1 MRRALL
7 VLWAVATVAL
17 TSSAAGA
24 SSEVWLPNGNAADPL
39 TSAPQKRCPVLF
51 VHGHN
56 ADDANDADF
65 NYRKNW
71 VQAVDGLP
79 SFQQTLDDPANT
91 ATLDIEAYFIRFVD
105 QHRSIVEDARD
116 IGDAVERILARHDSS
131 YTPFMANPST
141 AVRVAIISRHC

>member
-7 VLWAVATVAL
+7 ALWVAISVAL

-24 SSEVWLPNGNAADPL
+24 ASEVWLPNGNAADPL
-39 TSAPQKRCPVLF
+39 TSAPQKRRPVLF

-56 ADDANDADF
+56 PDDANDADF

-79 SFQQTLDDPANT
+79 SFQQTLDDPLGGGGSDVYVGLGKTLAEQAQRT
-91 ATLDIEAYFIRFVD
+91 AQTID
-105 QHRSIVEDARD
+105 QRGGAAREVKRAA
-116 IGDAVERILARHDSS
+116 IGGG
-131 YTPFMANPST
+131 
-141 AVRVAIISRHC
+141 